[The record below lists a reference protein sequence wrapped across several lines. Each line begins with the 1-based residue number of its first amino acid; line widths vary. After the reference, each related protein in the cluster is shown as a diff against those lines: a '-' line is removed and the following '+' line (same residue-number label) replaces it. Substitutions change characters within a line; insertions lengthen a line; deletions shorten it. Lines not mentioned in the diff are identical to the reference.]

1 MPEIEI
7 TVQYVNFPKEGKRRG
22 NVKTSDGVYYWT
34 DAATLKRFSQGEVCT
49 IQYDTAPKDG
59 GGEWRT
65 IVRKIS
71 TSAAAPAPNFR
82 SQTSP
87 KDSQQIFVTALL
99 KEMVSGADTQATV
112 IAKGNFLKAAYQA
125 LFGTEAKQIT
135 EAQLDDQIPDQF

>member
-7 TVQYVNFPKEGKRRG
+7 TCQYINPPKEGKRRG
-22 NVKTSDGVYYWT
+22 NIKSAEGEYYWT
-34 DAATLKRFSQGEVCT
+34 DGTMLKRFSKGEVCT
-49 IQYDTAPKDG
+49 IEYDTAPKDG

-65 IVRKIS
+65 IKRKIS

-99 KEMVSGADTQATV
+99 KEMVSATDTQASV

-125 LFGTEAKQIT
+125 LFGTEAKQTT
-135 EAQLDDQIPDQF
+135 EAQLNDEIPDQF

>member
-7 TVQYVNFPKEGKRRG
+7 TAQYVNPAKPGKRMG
-22 NVKTSDGVYYWT
+22 SVKSSEGDYYGC
-34 DAATLKRFSQGEVCT
+34 DPIMLKRFTPGEVCT
-49 IQYDTAPKDG
+49 IEYSTRPKDG

-99 KEMVSGADTQATV
+99 KEMVSTADAWTAAANATSRSQQV
-112 IAKGNFLKAAYQA
+112 ARCG
-125 LFGTEAKQIT
+125 
-135 EAQLDDQIPDQF
+135 

>member
-1 MPEIEI
+1 MAEAEI
-7 TVQYVNFPKEGKRRG
+7 TVQFINAAKPGKKMGSIKSSEGH
-22 NVKTSDGVYYWT
+22 YYGCPPNM
-34 DAATLKRFSQGEVCT
+34 LGQFSKGEVCT
-49 IQYDTAPKDG
+49 IEYDTAPKDG

-65 IVRKIS
+65 IKRKIS

-99 KEMVSGADTQATV
+99 KEMVSATDTQASV

-125 LFGTEAKQIT
+125 LFGTEAKQTT
-135 EAQLDDQIPDQF
+135 EAQLNDEIPDQF